1 METCFFDSSALLKR
15 YVNENGTTWVNDLTN
30 PKAKTTLYIAR
41 ITGAEIVSALTR
53 RYKCG
58 SLTFSEFN
66 TAITDFRHYFQND
79 YRIVEI
85 SEVLISQ
92 AMNLAEKYALRGYD
106 AVQLA
111 AALEVHNERLAFDLS
126 APTLI
131 SSDHALNDVAIAQG
145 LTVDDPNLH

>member
-15 YVNENGTTWVNDLTN
+15 YVNENGTTWVADLTN
-30 PKAKTTLYIAR
+30 PKAKNTLYIAR

-53 RYKCG
+53 RYKSG
-58 SLTFSEFN
+58 SLTINEFN
-66 TAITDFRHYFQND
+66 TAIADFRHDFQSD

-85 SEVLISQ
+85 SETLILQ
-92 AMNLAEKYALRGYD
+92 AMDLAEKYALRGYD

-111 AALEVHNERLAFDLS
+111 AALEVHNERLAFGLS

-131 SSDHALNDVAIAQG
+131 SSDFALNEASIAEG
-145 LTVDDPNLH
+145 LSVDDPNLH